1 MIPRLAGALFL
12 LVACSGGRASTTTDA
27 PTTTAAAVT
36 SSTSAAEPA
45 VELPRSGC
53 CDGVE
58 ISAGTY
64 QLPNYWGIPL
74 TVAVGEGWRAV
85 FDNTAALMAFA
96 QGQNEAA
103 DPSRWLYLIRA
114 PLDVSPEDVIADMAA
129 MTAIS
134 VTAGPE
140 AVEIAGFPGSQLDA
154 TANHDPDQ
162 PEVPANGIEAGSIR
176 LEALNDTGYFPT
188 GFLFTSAT
196 RESTLRFLALDA
208 GDRTMLALIDA
219 PPDEFAAFSEEAM
232 AILASL
238 ITYPG

>member
-1 MIPRLAGALFL
+1 
-12 LVACSGGRASTTTDA
+12 
-27 PTTTAAAVT
+27 
-36 SSTSAAEPA
+36 
-45 VELPRSGC
+45 VEVP
-53 CDGVE
+53 
-58 ISAGTY
+58 AGTY
-64 QLPNYWGIPL
+64 QLPNYWGVTL

-85 FDNTAALMAFA
+85 FDNSAALMAFA

-134 VTAGPE
+134 VTAGPQ

-188 GFLFTSAT
+188 GFFVTSAT
-196 RESTLRFLALDA
+196 RESTLRFVALDV
-208 GDRTMLALIDA
+208 GDRTMLTLIDA

-232 AILASL
+232 AILGSL
-238 ITYPG
+238 ITSPG